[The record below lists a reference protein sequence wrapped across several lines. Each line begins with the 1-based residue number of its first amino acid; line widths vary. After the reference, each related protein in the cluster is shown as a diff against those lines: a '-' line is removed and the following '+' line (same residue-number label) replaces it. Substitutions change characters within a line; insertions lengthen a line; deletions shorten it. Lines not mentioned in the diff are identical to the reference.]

1 MTSFRD
7 MYVQNG
13 VEQRPFVSLV
23 CNFTKPT
30 ENTPSLLTHYEFTT
44 LLHEFGHAL
53 HGMFAQ
59 GTYPSLT
66 GTNVSRDFVEL
77 PSQIMENW
85 AVKKEFLASFAKHYQ
100 TGEAI
105 PDELIEKIVAAKN
118 YLSGYM
124 NVRQLTYGIND
135 MAWHSLTT
143 VPAVDVEAFEKA
155 AIKKTQ
161 ILPAIDGTSFSTSFS
176 HIFAGGYSAGYYSYK
191 WAEVLSADAYAA
203 FEEAASASG
212 RSTLDVDTGRRYRQ
226 AILEAGGSRPAM
238 ESFKAFR
245 GREPSIDAL
254 LRHQGMA

>member
-124 NVRQLTYGIND
+124 NVEARVLKNLETHYFTNGQEIDKSVLTEVLQKTN
-135 MAWHSLTT
+135 SS
-143 VPAVDVEAFEKA
+143 
-155 AIKKTQ
+155 KTQ
-161 ILPAIDGTSFSTSFS
+161 DLEN
-176 HIFAGGYSAGYYSYK
+176 
-191 WAEVLSADAYAA
+191 EVIVNDFKL
-203 FEEAASASG
+203 ASIKQIQINQINYVI
-212 RSTLDVDTGRRYRQ
+212 R
-226 AILEAGGSRPAM
+226 
-238 ESFKAFR
+238 
-245 GREPSIDAL
+245 
-254 LRHQGMA
+254 